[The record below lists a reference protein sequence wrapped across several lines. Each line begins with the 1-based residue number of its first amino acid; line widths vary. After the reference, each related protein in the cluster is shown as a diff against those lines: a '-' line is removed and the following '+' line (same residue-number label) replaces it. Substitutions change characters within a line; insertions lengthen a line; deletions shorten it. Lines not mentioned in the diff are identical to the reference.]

1 MKHLSSYIKA
11 VTLLSGI
18 TLLNACN
25 SPEKQTEQIPVPVE
39 KTVEEPAEAKDYAL
53 LAFDASD
60 AWLTEH
66 VFSKE
71 YKAAELSEV
80 ELRLTDSLMEA
91 FLATYNK
98 EEVPKILK
106 RYMEQ
111 KPKDKAEL
119 SWFSI
124 DLKLYKKQYI
134 AVLNAKGE
142 KEVWANCFSK
152 AIEERIEFTDWKKI
166 PVRVS
171 GGGANFFNLK
181 VNLAQRT
188 IYDFKVNSKD

>member
-1 MKHLSSYIKA
+1 MKHLSICIKV

-18 TLLNACN
+18 ALLNACS

-39 KTVEEPAEAKDYAL
+39 KAVEEPAEVKDYAL
-53 LAFDASD
+53 LPFDASD

-71 YKAAELSEV
+71 YKTADLSEA
-80 ELRLTDSLMEA
+80 ELRLTDSLMED
-91 FLATYNK
+91 FLTIYNK

-106 RYMEQ
+106 LYMKQ

-119 SWFSI
+119 TWFSI

-134 AVLNAKGE
+134 AVLNTKGE

-166 PVRVS
+166 PVRVM
-171 GGGANFFNLK
+171 GGGKNFFNLK
-181 VNLAQRT
+181 VNLAQRN

>member
-1 MKHLSSYIKA
+1 MKHLSSYIK
-11 VTLLSGI
+11 VVSLLSGI

-25 SPEKQTEQIPVPVE
+25 SPEKQTEQIPAPIE
-39 KTVEEPAEAKDYAL
+39 KAVEEPAEAKDDAL
-53 LAFDASD
+53 LAFDPSD

-71 YKAAELSEV
+71 DKATTLSEA
-80 ELRLTDSLMEA
+80 ELRLTDSLMEE
-91 FLATYNK
+91 FLAIYNK

-106 RYMEQ
+106 LYMKE
-111 KPKDKAEL
+111 KPEDKAEL
-119 SWFSI
+119 TWFRI

-134 AVLNAKGE
+134 AVINAKGE

-171 GGGANFFNLK
+171 GGGNNFFNLK
-181 VNLAQRT
+181 VNLAQQSV
-188 IYDFKVNSKD
+188 YDFKVNSKD